1 MIRMMPRPQSASE
14 RATHVRY
21 WVIVFAVT
29 LAVVTYIDRVCI
41 SFAAP
46 AMSAELG
53 LTKKELS
60 WTFAAF
66 SWAYAVFEIPGGF
79 LGDWIGPRK
88 VLTRIVIWWSIFT
101 AATGWVWNVPSLL
114 VTRFLFGAGE
124 AGCFP
129 NLTRVF
135 TTWLPEREKVRAQGI
150 MWLSARWGGAFTPPL
165 VALVMSWFTH
175 DPAHPE
181 FGWRPAFSVFGCLGL
196 IWAAAF
202 YFWFRNNPFD
212 KPKMN
217 QAERDLISEGAVSAA
232 GHVHVPWSR
241 LFASRQVWMLCWQ
254 YFCLSYGWYFYV
266 TWLPT
271 YLKEARHL
279 NLADMAYLGI
289 LPLFAGGLGNPASVL
304 LGNFLTSRGMSVT
317 TMRRVIA
324 CIGFAGACGFLIYST
339 WFNDPF
345 KSVLC
350 IALASFSNDLVM
362 PHAWASAM
370 DIGGRYA
377 GTLSGAMN
385 FWGNVG
391 GGLGPFMI
399 GYILTWTNSNWNLTF
414 YVSAAIYFAG
424 ALFWLFLDPITPI
437 EEQLAAS

>member
-1 MIRMMPRPQSASE
+1 
-14 RATHVRY
+14 
-21 WVIVFAVT
+21 VIVFAVT

-66 SWAYAVFEIPGGF
+66 SWAYALFEIPGGF
-79 LGDWIGPRK
+79 LGDWMGPRK
-88 VLTRIVIWWSIFT
+88 VLTRIVVWWSVFT

-129 NLTRVF
+129 NLTKVF
-135 TTWLPEREKVRAQGI
+135 TTWLPEREKVKAQGI

-165 VALVMSWFTH
+165 VALVMSWFTR
-175 DPAHPE
+175 DAAHPE
-181 FGWRPAFSVFGCLGL
+181 LGWRPAFSVFASLGM
-196 IWAAAF
+196 IWAVVF
-202 YFWFRNNPFD
+202 YFWFRDNPFS

-217 QAERDLISEGAVSAA
+217 DSEKKLISEGAVPAE
-232 GHVHVPWSR
+232 GHVHVPWR
-241 LFASRQVWMLCWQ
+241 KLLASKQVWMLCWQ
-254 YFCLSYGWYFYV
+254 YFALSYGWYFYV

-271 YLKEARHL
+271 YLKEARGLDLSH
-279 NLADMAYLGI
+279 MAWLGI
-289 LPLFAGGLGNPASVL
+289 WPLFAGGLGNPVSVGLGSL
-304 LGNFLTSRGMSVT
+304 LLRRGMSLAS
-317 TMRRVIA
+317 MRRLIS
-324 CIGFAGACGFLIYST
+324 CIGFAGACGFLVYST
-339 WFNDPF
+339 RFADPTMA
-345 KSVLC
+345 VAM
-350 IALASFSNDLVM
+350 IALASFCNDLVM
-362 PHAWASAM
+362 PHAWGAAM
-370 DIGGRYA
+370 DIGGHYA

-399 GYILTWTNSNWNLTF
+399 GYLLSWTNNNWNFTF
-414 YVSAAIYFAG
+414 YVSAAIYLTGTA
-424 ALFWLFLDPITPI
+424 FWLALDPVTPI
-437 EEQLAAS
+437 DSRIESHT